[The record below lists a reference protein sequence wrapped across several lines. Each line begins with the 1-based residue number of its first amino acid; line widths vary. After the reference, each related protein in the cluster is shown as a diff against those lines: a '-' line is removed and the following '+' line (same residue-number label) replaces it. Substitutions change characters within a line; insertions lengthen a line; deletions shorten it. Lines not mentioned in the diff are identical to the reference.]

1 MRIEEVWTLLEKD
14 LAEVERCIAGNL
26 HSGAPLIGEVGLH
39 LLRGGGKRI
48 RPLLLLLAS
57 RVCGYHGDR
66 QHLLASVIEY
76 IHTASLLHDD
86 VVDDAVIRRGQD
98 AANRVFG
105 NQASILVGDYLYSK
119 ALYLAVREEN
129 QEIMNVLSEATTV
142 MSEGEVMQLSQIGN
156 LDLTEEDYLA
166 VITKKTAVLIAAAC
180 ELGAILAEAPPSV
193 RKSMVAFGNAVGIA
207 FQLSDD
213 ALDYSAQEGKLGKK
227 VGKDLLEGKVT
238 LPLIHVLHEGT
249 EDETARIRLIFEAG
263 EKRAEDLDF
272 VFDCVERYDAV
283 AYTQERTRSYIEQA
297 RGNLKP
303 FENSLAK
310 DALLS
315 VSDFVYRR
323 DL

>member
-1 MRIEEVWTLLEKD
+1 MKIEEVWTLLEED
-14 LAEVERCIAGNL
+14 LAEVERCITGNL

-48 RPLLLLLAS
+48 RPLLLLLTS
-57 RVCGYHGDR
+57 RVCGYSGNRHY
-66 QHLLASVIEY
+66 LLASVIEY

-86 VVDDAVIRRGQD
+86 VVDDAVIRRGRD

-129 QEIMNVLSEATTV
+129 QKIMNILSQATTV

-166 VITKKTAVLIAAAC
+166 VITKKTAVFISAAC
-180 ELGAILAEAPPSV
+180 ELGAILAEAPTSV
-193 RKSMVAFGNAVGIA
+193 RKALRAFGNAVGIA

-238 LPLIHVLHEGT
+238 LPLIHVLKEGT
-249 EDETARIRLIFEAG
+249 QDESARIRRIFEAE
-263 EKRAEDLDF
+263 EKHTEDLDF
-272 VFDCVERYDAV
+272 VFDCIERYDAV
-283 AYTQERTRSYIEQA
+283 SYTQERTRSYIDQA
-297 RGNLKP
+297 RENLT
-303 FENSLAK
+303 SLEDSSAK

-315 VSDFVYRR
+315 VSEFIYRR

>member
-1 MRIEEVWTLLEKD
+1 MQIEEVWKLLEQD
-14 LAEVERCIAGNL
+14 LGQVERCIAENL
-26 HSGAPLIGEVGLH
+26 HSGAPLIREVGLH

-48 RPLLLLLAS
+48 RPLLLLLAA
-57 RVCGYHGDR
+57 RVCGYRGDR
-66 QHLLASVIEY
+66 HYLLASVIEY

-129 QEIMNVLSEATTV
+129 QEIMNVLSDATTV

-156 LDLTEEDYLA
+156 LDLTEEDYLG

-180 ELGAILAEAPPSV
+180 ELGAILAEASPDL
-193 RKSMVAFGNAVGIA
+193 RKALVSFGNAVGIA

-238 LPLIHVLHEGT
+238 LPLIHVLQEGT
-249 EDETARIRLIFEAG
+249 EDEKARIRRIFEAE
-263 EKRAEDLDF
+263 EKSAEDLDF
-272 VFDCVERYDAV
+272 VFDAIDRYGAV
-283 AYTQERTRSYIEQA
+283 DYTLQRTRAYIEQA
-297 RGNLKP
+297 QGNLKP
-303 FENSLAK
+303 FKDSPAK
-310 DALLS
+310 DALRS
-315 VSDFVYRR
+315 VSDFIYRR